1 MKKLLLVFVFITGAF
16 LSHAQKNYAVKI
28 AESKTGDPLDSAHVI
43 IKSTGKNAITGVTGL
58 LVMQAAPGD
67 TLTVSRNGYTSQE
80 AILSASSMVHVLLE
94 KKPEEEKKQ

>member
-1 MKKLLLVFVFITGAF
+1 MKKILLIFVCTCCSF
-16 LSHAQKNYAVKI
+16 LLQAQKNYAVKI
-28 AESKTGDPLDSAHVI
+28 ANATTGDPLDSAHVI

-58 LVMQAAPGD
+58 LVMQAVPGD

-80 AILSASSMVHVLLE
+80 AILSASSTVHVLLE